1 MALIDYHHDN
11 PVKMQDFLQHLDA
24 GIPYQYISNRLLPEL
39 RRTKIRVCL
48 SYPEEK
54 EGKNS
59 STEQA
64 AMIEETEFIPIDR
77 ETTIAPMAVQALPQK
92 ERRQVITETEKTVTK
107 AEKEKETKEKA
118 ARRDKTAGNTVLA
131 LKNNLLYDLALAP
144 NIEIEIPVGKR
155 WSVNLEYKSPWWSN
169 SSKEICY
176 QLISGGIESRY
187 WLGNR
192 ELHHRLNGHFFGL
205 YAEGG
210 IYDFQFKGDGYQ
222 GKYYGA
228 AGFTYG
234 YSTSVSRHLALEFSL
249 GIGYLT
255 TEYQKYTPYE
265 GSLVWMSSGN
275 YTFIGPTKAKIS
287 LVWVITKKRGRK

>member
-1 MALIDYHHDN
+1 M
-11 PVKMQDFLQHLDA
+11 
-24 GIPYQYISNRLLPEL
+24 
-39 RRTKIRVCL
+39 
-48 SYPEEK
+48 
-54 EGKNS
+54 
-59 STEQA
+59 
-64 AMIEETEFIPIDR
+64 
-77 ETTIAPMAVQALPQK
+77 QALPQK

-107 AEKEKETKEKA
+107 AEKEKETKAKRGKKPKEKA

-210 IYDFQFKGDGYQ
+210 IYDFQFKGNGYQ

>member
-1 MALIDYHHDN
+1 M
-11 PVKMQDFLQHLDA
+11 
-24 GIPYQYISNRLLPEL
+24 
-39 RRTKIRVCL
+39 
-48 SYPEEK
+48 
-54 EGKNS
+54 
-59 STEQA
+59 
-64 AMIEETEFIPIDR
+64 
-77 ETTIAPMAVQALPQK
+77 
-92 ERRQVITETEKTVTK
+92 
-107 AEKEKETKEKA
+107 
-118 ARRDKTAGNTVLA
+118 
-131 LKNNLLYDLALAP
+131 YDLALAP

-192 ELHHRLNGHFFGL
+192 ELHHRMNGHFFGL

-275 YTFIGPTKAKIS
+275 YTFIGPTKA
-287 LVWVITKKRGRK
+287 